1 MTKTRNRV
9 MSALVFA
16 TIVIG
21 SVAAA
26 APAQAASKIY
36 YSNAR
41 FQLSDCQ
48 KDQRKKAADRAYK
61 IVHPCRFG
69 QPWEQLIDGYYFAY
83 KAAY

>member
-1 MTKTRNRV
+1 MTTIRRRAL
-9 MSALVFA
+9 SALVFTA
-16 TIVIG
+16 VAFG

-26 APAQAASKIY
+26 APAQAASTIY
-36 YSNAR
+36 YSNTR
-41 FQLSDCQ
+41 FNLSDCQ
-48 KDQRKKAADRAYK
+48 KDQGKIAKNRAYK